1 MAYFYE
7 HIKGL
12 TKNGQTT
19 KIIWTEPDADGTMK
33 SSPIIKNEGPNVN
46 KELGHIITSDAIGQ
60 SINKDFTFTGKVTIG
75 NTKLQ
80 DDSVSAINIEADNL
94 VTSEG
99 VFFSANKA
107 RIIPLDDK
115 NQKYNKGLLI
125 NNQDGSN
132 AELQVQGNIYATH
145 RMDALFV
152 NTTSD
157 KRAKHDIQLSQFNA
171 TDIVC
176 NTPVYNFIYNAS
188 NEPSIGI
195 LAQDVLSLDLGEFS
209 LVDNETATGIG
220 RDMMHIK
227 ETKLIYILWKALQE
241 QNKRIKELETLLNK

>member
-19 KIIWTEPDADGTMK
+19 KIIWTEPDADGTME

-60 SINKDFTFTGKVTIG
+60 SINQDFTFTGKVKIG
-75 NTKLQ
+75 TTELQ
-80 DDSVSAINIEADNL
+80 NDNVTAINIEADNL
-94 VTSEG
+94 VTGEG
-99 VFFSANKA
+99 VFFSTNKTC
-107 RIIPLDDK
+107 ITPLQDDDR
-115 NQKYNKGLLI
+115 KYNKGLLI

-176 NTPVYNFIYNAS
+176 NTPVYNFIYNTS